1 MIVKHQT
8 KLTKTTL
15 PILKYGNPIL
25 RKKVEDVIDFDNL
38 SDLVQNMFIT
48 MYQEKGI
55 GLAANQVG
63 RSINLIIVD
72 TTNIEGEDD
81 SEPYVFINSKIIKTN
96 GSIVMEEG
104 CLSVPE
110 IRAEIERPETIT
122 LQYQDLQK
130 KVHEIKF
137 SNIIS
142 RVIQHEID
150 HLEGK
155 FFVDYLSPSKRI
167 LIHKRLLE
175 ISANGTPTT
184 GIIL

>member
-1 MIVKHQT
+1 MHC
-8 KLTKTTL
+8 
-15 PILKYGNPIL
+15 PILKVLKYGHPLL
-25 RKKVEDVIDFDNL
+25 RKKVDNVIDFSGLNSLIDK
-38 SDLVQNMFIT
+38 MFLT
-48 MYQEKGI
+48 MYEEKGI
-55 GLAANQVG
+55 GLAANQIGVC
-63 RSINLIIVD
+63 INLLIVD
-72 TTNIEGEDD
+72 STPIEEN
-81 SEPYVFINSKIIKTN
+81 EENKTYIFINSKIIESV
-96 GSIVMEEG
+96 GSIIMEEG